1 MGQTHGGLVGRCQ
14 VLCKKRS
21 KKQNIVRYSGSG
33 ALTKGRPSGRPFFVQ
48 LLDGSMINW

>member
-1 MGQTHGGLVGRCQ
+1 MGQIHGGLVGHCQ

-33 ALTKGRPSGRPFFVQ
+33 ALTKGRLFSRPFFVQ
-48 LLDGSMINW
+48 VLDGSMINW